1 MFFEAMQKVAAVQI
15 LQDPDAKKLR
25 MEARKAA
32 KEARLV
38 ERRKEK
44 EEHQKC
50 KAIERYERD
59 RSSRELVLKW
69 SFRFSNNSCWKYS
82 PFPYWLIFFGTA
94 SFWGTTDG
102 CSAGFRCQWTKHCDL
117 EYIAVIIQLI
127 SSSQAT

>member
-1 MFFEAMQKVAAVQI
+1 MPSAGANIQFPEYPNIQPIVFFATRKYRNCGKISLGVLFCEAMQKVAAVQS

-44 EEHQKC
+44 EESQTC

-59 RSSRELVLKW
+59 RR
-69 SFRFSNNSCWKYS
+69 
-82 PFPYWLIFFGTA
+82 
-94 SFWGTTDG
+94 
-102 CSAGFRCQWTKHCDL
+102 
-117 EYIAVIIQLI
+117 
-127 SSSQAT
+127 